1 MTQNL
6 SSYTLPQLKQLS
18 ARIAKEIAKQESA
31 GKASMLKKL
40 QKMAREHGLSLDE
53 LVGASGATQTKPAK
67 ARSKAIPAARVQ
79 VPARYRHPSNKELA
93 WSGRGRRPQW
103 VEAWL
108 ANGGAMEA
116 LATAAQKF
124 DKRQAKLKAPSGSR
138 PMASEAVPAA
148 GSRTHAPTP
157 VEDAPDALS
166 AQQDASL

>member
-40 QKMAREHGLSLDE
+40 RKMAHEHGLSLDD
-53 LVGASGATQTKPAK
+53 LVGKPGATPITLAKAPSK
-67 ARSKAIPAARVQ
+67 ARSAVRVPLPAK
-79 VPARYRHPSNKELA
+79 YRHPSNKELA

-103 VEAWL
+103 VDAWL

-124 DKRQAKLKAPSGSR
+124 DKRQPKVTARSESR
-138 PMASEAVPAA
+138 PAAIEAVSAA
-148 GSRTHAPTP
+148 GSRTDAPTP
-157 VEDAPDALS
+157 VEDAPGALS
-166 AQQDASL
+166 AEQDTSR